1 MVSRE
6 TPPLPGWLEPAR
18 EGLETYHDLLAGPG
32 IDRGLVGPREADR
45 LWDRH
50 ILNCAVV
57 ADPGLGLLPEGTT
70 VADVGSG
77 AGLPGL
83 VWAIVRPDI
92 QCILVEPLLRRATF
106 LTEALGVL
114 ELGDRVRVER
124 GRAEDL
130 VRTGWVPVG
139 VATARAVAP
148 LAKLASWTLPL
159 VAPDGVLLALKGASA
174 QEEIDASGLAR
185 ARVVLCGAG
194 VVDPPTTVVVV
205 PAAQSPQ

>member
-1 MVSRE
+1 VVSRE
-6 TPPLPGWLEPAR
+6 TPALPGWLEPAR
-18 EGLETYHDLLAGPG
+18 QGLETYHDLLAGPG
-32 IDRGLVGPREADR
+32 IDRGLIGPREAER

-57 ADPGLGLLPEGTT
+57 AEPSLGLIPEGTT

-83 VWAIVRPDI
+83 VWAIARPDI

-106 LTEALGVL
+106 LTEALEVLDLGV
-114 ELGDRVRVER
+114 RVRVER

-148 LAKLASWTLPL
+148 LTKLASWTLPL
-159 VAPDGVLLALKGASA
+159 LAPGGVLLALKGASA
-174 QEEIDASGLAR
+174 QEEIEASGLSQ
-185 ARVVLCGAG
+185 ARVVVCGAG

-205 PAAQSPQ
+205 PAAQ

>member
-1 MVSRE
+1 VVSRE
-6 TPPLPGWLEPAR
+6 TPALPGWLEPAR
-18 EGLETYHDLLAGPG
+18 QGLETYHDLLAGPG
-32 IDRGLVGPREADR
+32 IDRGLIGPREAER

-57 ADPGLGLLPEGTT
+57 AEPSLGLIPEGTT

-83 VWAIVRPDI
+83 VWAIARPDI

-106 LTEALGVL
+106 LTEALEVLDLGV
-114 ELGDRVRVER
+114 RVRVER

-148 LAKLASWTLPL
+148 LTKLASWTLPL
-159 VAPDGVLLALKGASA
+159 LAPGGVLLALKGASA
-174 QEEIDASGLAR
+174 QEEIEASGLSR
-185 ARVVLCGAG
+185 ARVVVCGAG

-205 PAAQSPQ
+205 PAAQ

>member
-6 TPPLPGWLEPAR
+6 TPALPGWLEPAR
-18 EGLETYHDLLAGPG
+18 QGLETYHDLLAGPG
-32 IDRGLVGPREADR
+32 IDRGLIGPREAER

-57 ADPGLGLLPEGTT
+57 AEPSLGLIPEGTT

-83 VWAIVRPDI
+83 VWAIARPDI

-106 LTEALGVL
+106 LTEALEVLDLGV
-114 ELGDRVRVER
+114 RVRVER

-148 LAKLASWTLPL
+148 LTKLASWTLPL
-159 VAPDGVLLALKGASA
+159 LAPGGVLLALKGASA
-174 QEEIDASGLAR
+174 QEEIEASGLSR
-185 ARVVLCGAG
+185 ARVVVCGAG

-205 PAAQSPQ
+205 PAAQ

>member
-6 TPPLPGWLEPAR
+6 TPALPGWLEPAR
-18 EGLETYHDLLAGPG
+18 QGLETYHDLLAGPG
-32 IDRGLVGPREADR
+32 IDRGLIGPREAER

-57 ADPGLGLLPEGTT
+57 ADPSLGLIPQGTT

-83 VWAIVRPDI
+83 VWAIARPDI

-106 LTEALGVL
+106 LAEALEVLDLGV
-114 ELGDRVRVER
+114 RVRVER

-130 VRTGWVPVG
+130 IRTGWVPVG

-148 LAKLASWTLPL
+148 LTKLASWTLPL
-159 VAPDGVLLALKGASA
+159 LAPGGVLLALKGASA
-174 QEEIDASGLAR
+174 QEEIEASGLSQ
-185 ARVVLCGAG
+185 ARVVVCGAG

-205 PAAQSPQ
+205 PAAQ